1 MFFRV
6 LLRTYLFLLLLCR
19 DIIDYVKPVIV
30 KEAKEK
36 KNIHICVCV
45 CCTYC
50 VSKRGKTSRIGKQHH
65 INLSANLLNHIMPS

>member
-6 LLRTYLFLLLLCR
+6 LLRTYLSFLLLLCR

-36 KNIHICVCV
+36 KTYIYVCV
-45 CCTYC
+45 CAVHT
-50 VSKRGKTSRIGKQHH
+50 VFLREGKQVGLVSN
-65 INLSANLLNHIMPS
+65 IISTCLQTC